1 MNTSD
6 EATDLAVNITGNASS
21 VGIGDTVRLVI
32 SLSNLGPNACDAK
45 LNYKI
50 PVGLKLLS
58 SQGPGAY
65 DEVTGVWNA
74 GLLLVNDTVS
84 LDLVLQAT
92 NIGYFVN
99 MVSVYGDLTSTHA
112 VAAKPIVKV
121 FNGKWRSTAAMS
133 DSNGGNNKA
142 SFSLDVRSPTYQT
155 PSHEY
160 KWPYL
165 PDPTPT
171 PTPQPDNEPQPTPQ
185 PDLEPPSYTPD
196 TQLQWDT
203 YTVRDSVSK
212 GKAEVNQWNMTVK
225 EDSEQ
230 SYIDVPMWAWG
241 LIAAATAIG
250 AYLTVTSKGEYLK
263 TTIIGQ
269 INSLIATIIASSWFG
284 SLKNLV
290 TETLNKFVQKL
301 VFDPSSTPGYSF
313 NILSYVLTMAYP
325 DLLGIIGTGFTVLS
339 ILAPIIGAADFAFA
353 LSILSAGIAVYGIYN
368 VLKDIIYNK

>member
-1 MNTSD
+1 MNLTD
-6 EATDLAVNITGNASS
+6 EATDLAVSITGNASS
-21 VGIGDTVRLVI
+21 VGIGDTVHLVI
-32 SLSNLGPNACDAK
+32 SLSNLGPKSCDAK

-58 SQGPGAY
+58 SQGPGVY
-65 DEVTGVWNA
+65 DSVSGVWNA

-99 MVSVYGDLTSTHA
+99 IVSVYGDLTSTHA
-112 VAAKPIVKV
+112 SVFKPIVKV
-121 FNGKWRSTAAMS
+121 FNGKWKSTAAMS
-133 DSNGGNNKA
+133 DSNNGNNKA
-142 SFSLDVRSPTYQT
+142 SFSFDVRSPTYQT

-160 KWPYL
+160 KWPDGVPK
-165 PDPTPT
+165 PDK
-171 PTPQPDNEPQPTPQ
+171 QPDKQ

>member
-1 MNTSD
+1 MNKKD
-6 EATDLAVNITGNASS
+6 N
-21 VGIGDTVRLVI
+21 
-32 SLSNLGPNACDAK
+32 AK

-58 SQGPGAY
+58 SQGPGVY
-65 DEVTGVWNA
+65 DPVSGVWDA
-74 GLLLVNDTVS
+74 GLLLVNDSVS

-99 MVSVYGDLTSTHA
+99 IVSVYGDLTSTHA
-112 VAAKPIVKV
+112 SVVRPIVKV
-121 FNGKWRSTAAMS
+121 FNGKWKSSAAMS

-142 SFSLDVRSPTYQT
+142 SFSLNVRSPTDQT

-160 KWPYL
+160 KWPDV

-171 PTPQPDNEPQPTPQ
+171 PQPSPTPKPDQDPQPTPQ
-185 PDLEPPSYTPD
+185 PDIEPPSYTPD

-230 SYIDVPMWAWG
+230 SYIDVPIWAWA

-250 AYLTVTSKGEYLK
+250 VYLTVTSKGEYLK

-290 TETLNKFVQKL
+290 RETLNKFVQKL

-353 LSILSAGIAVYGIYN
+353 LSIVSAGIAGYGIYN